1 MYPPRRAGALT
12 RHLRL
17 LLMLAAAT
25 GVLSAW
31 STTAACRVAG
41 DPFVDPLDTPSAS
54 MPSPQTQPLLSITRA
69 GQRLVGVGMRG
80 LILLSDDDGKHWQ
93 QRPSPVATDLI
104 AAAFPTPLQGWVV
117 GHNNVVLHTA
127 DGGLSWTK
135 QLDGRRAAIVLEAD
149 YLERIRAG
157 DTSLQPFLDQLVL
170 NDKAGPSLPLLSVW
184 FKDALHGTAVGAF
197 GMVIRTD
204 DGGKTWHPWLEHVD
218 NPQFLHLN
226 AIVEIDGEIYIAAE
240 QGALFQFDATSSR
253 FRLVQTD
260 YAGSF
265 FGITGSK
272 DVLIAYGLR
281 GTLYRS
287 TDRGASWHRW
297 ESPLHATVTGG
308 VYDASHASFAFVT
321 AAGEIAVNSAA
332 TTPLH
337 LLHALR
343 PAPFT
348 GIQTDTHGALIA
360 SSLAGPIFIGSP

>member
-240 QGALFQFDATSSR
+240 
-253 FRLVQTD
+253 
-260 YAGSF
+260 
-265 FGITGSK
+265 
-272 DVLIAYGLR
+272 
-281 GTLYRS
+281 
-287 TDRGASWHRW
+287 
-297 ESPLHATVTGG
+297 
-308 VYDASHASFAFVT
+308 
-321 AAGEIAVNSAA
+321 
-332 TTPLH
+332 
-337 LLHALR
+337 
-343 PAPFT
+343 
-348 GIQTDTHGALIA
+348 
-360 SSLAGPIFIGSP
+360 